1 MDIWNW
7 VNKLE
12 DDLKEAGQGEAAR
25 IIDRFTDDVAELNI
39 DKADAL
45 FPEVLALSRSLKNP
59 WLEVFVRHW
68 HLRNRVGSRLEGE
81 SALATSVELFEF
93 AHRPETMECPQSV
106 CVTQDLSGCYA
117 NIDGPG
123 WVDERIAVCE
133 ETLARID
140 ASWNCFHCLS
150 CEYAEALLDDDR
162 PDDALAFL
170 QQQEEKITSTTAD
183 DCLSIHNFQI
193 KTLLNMGR
201 YSEAMELFD
210 RTDELAKTY
219 QWQKNNQFRSLL
231 KARCLAGLGRD
242 EEAMEAIPAWSDL
255 VPEFY
260 MDWVD
265 ASKLLLNNSSER
277 NTWQLG
283 RLIQK
288 MLDHVSQVGAHRH
301 TITLAVWHA
310 KLALARGAVW
320 TARRSLDVAY
330 QHLPKLNKVR
340 GADLLLD
347 SLKLSIA
354 QTNDNSSLPV
364 AADQLLAW
372 LEQRAGEGES
382 RNPEEEAE
390 WLLQA
395 TLARPDDEELIEM
408 ASSAL
413 VACGA
418 VAQAKSV
425 LWTFVETHLSVESV
439 LAYRL
444 LDILLDEKSDP
455 SSQSEIVRLADA
467 YQPTLPAVALWCR
480 IKQAQ
485 HQANWPE
492 VERLCKQMIDVVPEY
507 RGPRMML
514 AEASMQ
520 QKLFQQAI
528 ECYQQLVEQTDEPRN
543 ILWDLMTAASA
554 AEQWDLVRETAE
566 KIDIKLT
573 PGEGEINE
581 DWGWVRLR
589 MDDRDDEVEYYGQFI
604 GPVTAKVLQLAAPNN
619 SQCFGDVVVIDAGM
633 LETPPEDEEQ
643 RKEYTAVYRVVH
655 TLKRGNYGDS
665 WFIDGVMPSEE
676 QYQDFVDAIEQLG
689 WQIRVRSSTEYQL
702 TDAQNPEAEPLNG
715 IYFYLAAPANVT
727 AAEINAKLLELTE
740 SWQHDW
746 CWFTLAE
753 KADAPDVERHRGLIE
768 RYGL

>member
-12 DDLKEAGQGEAAR
+12 DDLKAAGQGEAAR

-68 HLRNRVGSRLEGE
+68 DLRNRVGSRLEGE
-81 SALATSVELFEF
+81 AALAASVELFEF

-106 CVTQDLSGCYA
+106 CVTQDLAGCYA

-123 WVDERIAVCE
+123 WVNERIAVCE

-140 ASWNCFHCLS
+140 TSWNCFHCLS
-150 CEYAEALLDDDR
+150 CEYAEALLDDGHA
-162 PDDALAFL
+162 DDALTFL
-170 QQQEEKITSTTAD
+170 RQQEEKVTTTTSD

-193 KTLLNMGR
+193 KTLLNMAR
-201 YSEAMELFD
+201 YSDAMELIEK
-210 RTDELAKTY
+210 TDEVAKSY
-219 QWQKNNQFRSLL
+219 PWQKNRQFRNLL

-242 EEAMEAIPAWSDL
+242 DEALEAIPAWSAL

-260 MDWVD
+260 MDWTD
-265 ASKLLLNNSSER
+265 ANKLLLKNSPDK

-283 RLIQK
+283 GLIQK
-288 MLDHVSQVGAHRH
+288 MLDHVSSVGAHRH

-310 KLALARGAVW
+310 QLALARGAVW
-320 TARRSLDVAY
+320 TARRSLDIGY

-347 SLKLSIA
+347 SLKLAIEQA
-354 QTNDNSSLPV
+354 NDNTRLPV
-364 AADQLLAW
+364 PADRLLSW
-372 LEQRAGEGES
+372 LEQRTGEDES

-390 WLLQA
+390 WLVQA
-395 TLARPDDEELIEM
+395 SLERPDDEDLIEM

-418 VAQAKSV
+418 MTQAKTL
-425 LWTFVETHLSVESV
+425 LWQYVSTHPSVESA

-444 LDILLDEKSDP
+444 LDILLDDKLDP
-455 SSQSEIVRLADA
+455 QSQAEIVRLSDI
-467 YQPTLPAVALWCR
+467 YQPMLPAVALWCL

-485 HQANWPE
+485 HRENWSE
-492 VERLCKQMIDVVPEY
+492 VERLCKQMIEAAPEY
-507 RGPRMML
+507 RGPRMLL
-514 AEASMQ
+514 AEASMN
-520 QKLFQQAI
+520 QKSFQQAI
-528 ECYQQLVEQTDEPRN
+528 ECYQQLAKQLDDPSNT
-543 ILWDLMTAASA
+543 LWDLMTAASA
-554 AEQWDLVRETAE
+554 AERWDLVRETAE
-566 KIDIKLT
+566 RLDIKLA

-589 MDDRDDEVEYYGQFI
+589 IKDRDEEVEYYGQFI
-604 GPVTAKVLQLAAPNN
+604 GPVTARVMQLAAPNGT
-619 SQCFGDVVVIDAGM
+619 QCFNDVVVIDAGM
-633 LETPPEDEEQ
+633 LENPPEDEEE

-655 TLKRGNYGDS
+655 TLKRGNFGDS
-665 WFIDGVMPSEE
+665 WFVDGVMPTEE
-676 QYQDFVDAIEQLG
+676 QYQTFVDAIEQLG
-689 WQIRVRSSTEYQL
+689 WQIRIRSSADYQVS
-702 TDAQNPEAEPLNG
+702 DAQDPDGEPLDG
-715 IYFYLAAPANVT
+715 IYFYLAAPENVT
-727 AAEINAKLLELTE
+727 PAEINAKMWALTQN
-740 SWQHDW
+740 WQHDW
-746 CWFTLAE
+746 CWLTLAE
-753 KADAPDVERHRGLIE
+753 EADAADVERHRGVVD
-768 RYGL
+768 RYSL

>member
-12 DDLKEAGQGEAAR
+12 DDLQEAGQSEAAR

-68 HLRNRVGSRLEGE
+68 DLRNRVGTRLEGE
-81 SALATSVELFEF
+81 SALAASVELFEF
-93 AHRPETMECPQSV
+93 AHRPETMECPQSI

-140 ASWNCFHCLS
+140 TTWNCFHCLS
-150 CEYAEALLDDDR
+150 CEYAEALLDDGR
-162 PDDALAFL
+162 PEDALTFL
-170 QQQEEKITSTTAD
+170 QQQEEQILTTTAD

-201 YSEAMELFD
+201 YADAMALIDKSEEV
-210 RTDELAKTY
+210 AKSY
-219 QWQKNNQFRSLL
+219 PWQKNNQFRNLL

-242 EEAMEAIPAWSDL
+242 EEAMEVIPAWSDL

-260 MDWVD
+260 MDWMD
-265 ASKLLLNNSSER
+265 ASQLLLNNSPDR

-288 MLDHVSQVGAHRH
+288 MLDHVSKVGAHRH

-320 TARRSLDVAY
+320 TARRSLDIGY
-330 QHLPKLNKVR
+330 QHLSKLNKIR

-347 SLKLSIA
+347 SLKLSVEQA
-354 QTNDNSSLPV
+354 NDHSRLPV
-364 AADQLLAW
+364 AADQLLSW
-372 LEQRAGEGES
+372 LERRTGEDQS

-395 TLARPDDEELIEM
+395 AHERADDEELIEM
-408 ASSAL
+408 AASAL

-418 VAQAKSV
+418 VMQAKSI
-425 LWTFVETHLSVESV
+425 LWQYVSTHLSVESV

-455 SSQSEIVRLADA
+455 HSKAEITRLADM
-467 YQPTLPAVALWCR
+467 YQPTLPAVALWCL

-485 HQANWPE
+485 HQENWSE
-492 VERLCKQMIDVVPEY
+492 VERLCKQMLEVVPEY

-514 AEASMQ
+514 AEASMH
-520 QKLFQQAI
+520 QKLFHQAI
-528 ECYQQLVEQTDEPRN
+528 ECYQQLADQSEDPRN
-543 ILWDLMTAASA
+543 TLWDLMTAASA
-554 AEQWDLVRETAE
+554 AERWDLVRETAE
-566 KIDIKLT
+566 KMDIKLT

-589 MDDRDDEVEYYGQFI
+589 IKDRDEEAEYYGQFI
-604 GPVTAKVLQLAAPNN
+604 GPVTARVMQLAPPN
-619 SQCFGDVVVIDAGM
+619 STQCFDDIVVIDAGM
-633 LETPPEDEEQ
+633 LETPPEDEEE
-643 RKEYTAVYRVVH
+643 RKQYTAVYRVVH
-655 TLKRGNYGDS
+655 TLKRGNFGES
-665 WFIDGVMPSEE
+665 WFVDGVMPSEE
-676 QYQDFVDAIEQLG
+676 QYNAFIEAIEQLG
-689 WQIRVRSSTEYQL
+689 WQIRVRSSTDYQL
-702 TDAQNPEAEPLNG
+702 TDAHNPDEEPLGG

-727 AAEINAKLLELTE
+727 PAEINAKMLTLTE
-740 SWQHDW
+740 SWQHDL
-746 CWFTLAE
+746 CWFTLAQQ
-753 KADAPDVERHRGLIE
+753 ANAMDVERHSELIE
-768 RYGL
+768 RYSL